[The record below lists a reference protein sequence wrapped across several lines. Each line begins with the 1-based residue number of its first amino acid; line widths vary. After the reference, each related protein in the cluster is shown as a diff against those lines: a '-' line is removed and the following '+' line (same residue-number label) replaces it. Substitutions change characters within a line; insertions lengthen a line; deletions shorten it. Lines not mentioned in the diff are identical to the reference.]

1 MSNANSYVDKALA
14 KVGDL
19 IIKRM
24 EELKGEKWNKPWF
37 SSSYQGV
44 PQNISG
50 RQYNGMNELILDFIT
65 TAKEHTL
72 PVFLTFNQATKEGLR
87 INKGSTSIPV
97 LYYERTHKDEN
108 GKIVPESKVRELSLE
123 EQSKLKVS
131 VILRKFDV
139 FNIDDTNL
147 KEVKPELYEKFKKQY
162 AVQELKDTQ
171 GMYSNK
177 ELDRM
182 FEKQEWL
189 CPITV
194 KLSNS
199 AYYSP
204 SDDAITLP
212 LKAQYKKGDTPEAI
226 YRDGMEFYSTAL
238 HEMAHSTGSPTRL
251 DREKGQTF
259 GDAKYAKEE
268 LVAELTSA
276 LIGRNLGFDKNV
288 SDNSLKYMNS
298 WVGALKSEPRFVLT
312 VLGDVA
318 KAHGVIMG
326 EVEKQQLA
334 LQQTFHEQ
342 KQDSLRRHTI
352 DRVLNSNINLA
363 EFSNSRVKIE
373 QVGRDQ
379 YHFSSNLRLHS
390 SEINDFI
397 YRFMRSRLPQ
407 EGLLVE
413 GNASHITGFFLASPQ
428 QIIHLQ
434 PSQEQK
440 GKKSRSLYELQAQ
453 FSNINARY
461 PSIVEDAATR
471 QIAHRIAQA
480 HSIINKY
487 HENIEKYYGTDWL
500 QNPQNA
506 HTIIPK
512 EIYMGSLKQSE
523 HIVGTITWPQS
534 GEKMYFSDKEA
545 YLSTI
550 SRELN
555 SNPTGFVHKTLS
567 QEPSLL
573 KAVDDKIHGHFG
585 LENPKSLADY
595 ERSQKNITEA
605 SLVKMRDGNFAVR
618 AKIDGVDT
626 GLMPIKNQD
635 AVTYMKFPEQ
645 HQRDKFLNELVSRT
659 FSPQNSLSSSPLS
672 KSLHP

>member
-1 MSNANSYVDKALA
+1 MSNVNSYVDKALA

-50 RQYNGMNELILDFIT
+50 RQYNGMNELILDFTT

-108 GKIVPESKVRELSLE
+108 GKIVPESKVRELTLE

-147 KEVKPELYEKFKKQY
+147 KEVKPELYENFKKQY
-162 AVQELKDTQ
+162 AIQELKDTQ

-194 KLSNS
+194 KSSNS

-298 WVGALKSEPRFVLT
+298 WVGALKSDPRFVLT
-312 VLGDVA
+312 ILSDVS
-318 KAHGVIMG
+318 KASSLIMS
-326 EVEKQQLA
+326 EIENQKMNLSQD
-334 LQQTFHEQ
+334 TSQ
-342 KQDSLRRHTI
+342 KQ
-352 DRVLNSNINLA
+352 
-363 EFSNSRVKIE
+363 
-373 QVGRDQ
+373 G
-379 YHFSSNLRLHS
+379 
-390 SEINDFI
+390 
-397 YRFMRSRLPQ
+397 
-407 EGLLVE
+407 
-413 GNASHITGFFLASPQ
+413 
-428 QIIHLQ
+428 
-434 PSQEQK
+434 
-440 GKKSRSLYELQAQ
+440 RSLYDLEAQ

-461 PSIVEDAATR
+461 PSIIEDATSR

-512 EIYMGSLKQSE
+512 EVYNGTLKQSE
-523 HIVGTITWPQS
+523 HIVGSITWPQS

-595 ERSQKNITEA
+595 ERSQKNITDA

-645 HQRDKFLNELVSRT
+645 HQREKFLNELVSRT
-659 FSPQNSLSSSPLS
+659 VTPQNTLSSSPRS